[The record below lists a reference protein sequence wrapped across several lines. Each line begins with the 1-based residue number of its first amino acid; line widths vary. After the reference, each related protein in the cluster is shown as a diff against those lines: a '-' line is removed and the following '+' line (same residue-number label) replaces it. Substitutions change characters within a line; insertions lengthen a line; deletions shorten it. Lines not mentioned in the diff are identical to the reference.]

1 MVGTI
6 SDADDRWLTID
17 VKNKFAPGD
26 QLELITPA
34 GNLHF
39 RANAMENR
47 NGEAMEYAPGS
58 GHFVR
63 IPKPEGLP
71 ESLQF
76 SYLTR
81 ILPAG

>member
-1 MVGTI
+1 
-6 SDADDRWLTID
+6 
-17 VKNKFAPGD
+17 
-26 QLELITPA
+26 
-34 GNLHF
+34 
-39 RANAMENR
+39 
-47 NGEAMEYAPGS
+47 
-58 GHFVR
+58 VR